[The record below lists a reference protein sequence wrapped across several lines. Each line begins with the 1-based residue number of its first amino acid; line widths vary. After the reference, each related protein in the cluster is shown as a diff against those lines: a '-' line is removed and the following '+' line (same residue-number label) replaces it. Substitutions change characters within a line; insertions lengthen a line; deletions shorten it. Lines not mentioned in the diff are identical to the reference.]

1 MNYQIQGLSIHAEVH
16 GTAEPALVF
25 LHYWGG
31 TSRTWRKVTAELE
44 GQFKTVAY
52 DARGWGKSDKTLAG
66 YKLADLA
73 DEALSL
79 VKVLGIKQYVLV
91 GHSMGGKV
99 AQLAASRRPEG
110 LSGLILVA
118 PAQPT
123 PRRNPEEMRQGQLH
137 AYDNRENVL
146 KVIGSGL
153 PTAHPSSPEI
163 LDQIVEDSLS
173 GSREATMGGA
183 DSLGEELYFWGG
195 GVSPGIQ
202 CLAVRNSGAARC
214 DVCETRC
221 RAVLPTGHGSSTK
234 IRLRLGAR
242 SRGSRSETPCLSR
255 LEPGRVLC
263 AEGSRFREADKGLHR
278 EHDLDELAERCS
290 GNTRVTGGS
299 TLPQKS

>member
-31 TSRTWRKVTAELE
+31 TSRTWRKVTAELDR
-44 GQFKTVAY
+44 QFKTVAY

-73 DEALSL
+73 DEALGL
-79 VKVLGIKQYVLV
+79 VKALGIKQYVLV

-146 KVIGSGL
+146 KTIGSGRL
-153 PTAHPSSPEI
+153 TARPLSPEI
-163 LDQIVEDSLS
+163 LEQIVEDSMS
-173 GSREATMGGA
+173 GSHEATMAYPMESIFEDISSDVGNINVPTVLLAGELDQVDSIERHKTEVMAYLPKA
-183 DSLGEELYFWGG
+183 DFKIIKGSGHLIPIDEPHGLAKEIASFMGRSLL
-195 GVSPGIQ
+195 
-202 CLAVRNSGAARC
+202 
-214 DVCETRC
+214 
-221 RAVLPTGHGSSTK
+221 
-234 IRLRLGAR
+234 
-242 SRGSRSETPCLSR
+242 
-255 LEPGRVLC
+255 
-263 AEGSRFREADKGLHR
+263 
-278 EHDLDELAERCS
+278 S
-290 GNTRVTGGS
+290 GNNTS
-299 TLPQKS
+299 

>member
-1 MNYQIQGLSIHAEVH
+1 MNYQVQGLSIHAEVH

-79 VKVLGIKQYVLV
+79 VKALGIKQYVLV

-110 LSGLILVA
+110 LLGLILVA

-123 PRRNPEEMRQGQLH
+123 PRHNPDEMREQQLH

-146 KVIGSGL
+146 KAIGSGRL
-153 PTAHPSSPEI
+153 TARPPSPEI
-163 LDQIVEDSLS
+163 LEQIVEDSLS
-173 GSREATMGGA
+173 GSREATMAYPMESILEDISAEVANINVPTVLLAGELDQV
-183 DSLGEELYFWGG
+183 DSIERHKTE
-195 GVSPGIQ
+195 V
-202 CLAVRNSGAARC
+202 LAYLPNAEFKIIKGSGHLIPIDEPVQLAKEIASFATRL
-214 DVCETRC
+214 CEAMPSEHPATRKQNV
-221 RAVLPTGHGSSTK
+221 AMEDFANGTTS
-234 IRLRLGAR
+234 
-242 SRGSRSETPCLSR
+242 
-255 LEPGRVLC
+255 
-263 AEGSRFREADKGLHR
+263 REA
-278 EHDLDELAERCS
+278 
-290 GNTRVTGGS
+290 NTA
-299 TLPQKS
+299 

>member
-1 MNYQIQGLSIHAEVH
+1 MNCQIQGLSIHAEVH

-31 TSRTWRKVTAELE
+31 TSRTWRRVTAELE

-79 VKVLGIKQYVLV
+79 VKALGIKQYVLV

-110 LSGLILVA
+110 LSGLVLVA

-153 PTAHPSSPEI
+153 LTAHPPSPEI
-163 LDQIVEDSLS
+163 LDKIVEDSLS
-173 GSREATMGGA
+173 GSRGATMAYPLESILEDISSEVAKINVPTVLLAGELDQV
-183 DSLGEELYFWGG
+183 DSIERHKTE
-195 GVSPGIQ
+195 V
-202 CLAVRNSGAARC
+202 LAYIPN
-214 DVCETRC
+214 
-221 RAVLPTGHGSSTK
+221 
-234 IRLRLGAR
+234 
-242 SRGSRSETPCLSR
+242 
-255 LEPGRVLC
+255 
-263 AEGSRFREADKGLHR
+263 AEF
-278 EHDLDELAERCS
+278 
-290 GNTRVTGGS
+290 
-299 TLPQKS
+299 